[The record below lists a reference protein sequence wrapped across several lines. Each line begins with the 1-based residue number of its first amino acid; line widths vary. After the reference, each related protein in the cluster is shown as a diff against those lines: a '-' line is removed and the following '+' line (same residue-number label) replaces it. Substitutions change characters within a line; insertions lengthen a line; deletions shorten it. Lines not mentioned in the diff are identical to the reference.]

1 MNFVS
6 IVTIFVTLLGVAR
19 PGEIEGVKPDVEHAL
34 PILVEPDPNNEP
46 THGTCYNNLALACP
60 AMAMFADPINV
71 CSDCVCMNDE
81 YTCCRRKAEPKV
93 RCPEHC
99 RLTQDQDTCEFLF
112 SASARGACEI
122 VGWYYSEVGDTFDNV
137 PDTGLPYDS

>member
-46 THGTCYNNLALACP
+46 THGTCYNNCKFILIYLFNY
-60 AMAMFADPINV
+60 MF
-71 CSDCVCMNDE
+71 
-81 YTCCRRKAEPKV
+81 
-93 RCPEHC
+93 H
-99 RLTQDQDTCEFLF
+99 LF
-112 SASARGACEI
+112 CLYPHRY
-122 VGWYYSEVGDTFDNV
+122 V
-137 PDTGLPYDS
+137 